1 VWGIPNA
8 IKKINPELIVM
19 ADDAGAI
26 VTELNAALDEPEEE
40 HGNPLFGGGF
50 ETVENPAQRDP

>member
-1 VWGIPNA
+1 
-8 IKKINPELIVM
+8 M
-19 ADDAGAI
+19 ADDAEAV